1 MIPLSI
7 TNLTNQE
14 QFTELE
20 KKLNKKLESK
30 EMRIIESF
38 VMSHETTYLL
48 TVPIAK
54 YKTIIFNSVEKD
66 VDFKLMYFILLILKE
81 H

>member
-1 MIPLSI
+1 
-7 TNLTNQE
+7 
-14 QFTELE
+14 
-20 KKLNKKLESK
+20 
-30 EMRIIESF
+30 MRIIESF